1 MTQLQRKMIFVGFPQ
16 NEKYPIYQDKL
27 LDSLTQEIAQGYM
40 LSFIKDQWTARFPI
54 KEKDLAFIKKK

>member
-1 MTQLQRKMIFVGFPQ
+1 MISVGFPQ
-16 NEKYPIYQDKL
+16 NKNYPIYQDKK
-27 LDSLTQEIAQGYM
+27 LDSLTKEIAQGYM